1 MKWKGPITINFRES
15 RDKILSKFVV
25 CLDLMVICSVVSSIT
40 ILSSFP
46 ERAKEDEASV
56 YVNISKSRV
65 SHSHWQVIFE
75 APIY

>member
-1 MKWKGPITINFRES
+1 MEWKGPITINFRES